1 MLNSCATG
9 RKQAD
14 APSQVKSFKDQQKR
28 KEGRKRHYGIDK
40 LITKDME
47 DFQKKWP
54 T

>member
-1 MLNSCATG
+1 MRR
-9 RKQAD
+9 RKLKA
-14 APSQVKSFKDQQKR
+14 SRIIRKG